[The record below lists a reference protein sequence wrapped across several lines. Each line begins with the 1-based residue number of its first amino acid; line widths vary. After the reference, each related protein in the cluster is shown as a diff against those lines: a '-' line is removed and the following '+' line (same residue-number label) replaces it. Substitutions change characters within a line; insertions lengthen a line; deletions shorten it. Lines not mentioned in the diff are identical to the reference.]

1 MFLLFAGGVCSFSYQ
16 EIRMALAEKR
26 KIFGHNKVKWKINFA
41 HCTIFVIWFFY
52 NHIKRVK
59 CEKKGIFQTHFWSIP
74 DIEGKCEFRKPL
86 RSQMTKTPV
95 LFSRQIPESGLDSRY
110 MTAWTNALVQLKMGE
125 SLLLL
130 LRARFWEENLSEKN
144 SLPPFFC
151 RKKSSPLQKKS
162 IRPPY
167 FTWKKVFAPLN
178 TAMKATLFI
187 VSIILQWTHQS
198 HLTQHR
204 LLYDLQKWLF
214 WKIKSWIL
222 KFFIEKKSSTPFFF
236 EKKAMAREPHKFL
249 PVPMSNV
256 GVFRLRLLAPT
267 LPLIIKRL
275 IFSAAACFAISPS
288 LLNIQKSDVFFLF
301 QIFRT
306 PLRSFISFNCEI
318 YPLENIPIT
327 PSRQFDFE

>member
-1 MFLLFAGGVCSFSYQ
+1 MRLLWCDTHKLWKLFKDFSPIIALRENGNWDKNASLYDKSISLFLVFFLLYSQNHLWTHYMFLLFAGGVCSFSYQ

-178 TAMKATLFI
+178 TAMKTTLFI
-187 VSIILQWTHQS
+187 VSIILQWTHQNP
-198 HLTQHR
+198 LTQHR
-204 LLYDLQKWLF
+204 LLFDLQK
-214 WKIKSWIL
+214 
-222 KFFIEKKSSTPFFF
+222 
-236 EKKAMAREPHKFL
+236 
-249 PVPMSNV
+249 
-256 GVFRLRLLAPT
+256 
-267 LPLIIKRL
+267 
-275 IFSAAACFAISPS
+275 C
-288 LLNIQKSDVFFLF
+288 FFLK
-301 QIFRT
+301 
-306 PLRSFISFNCEI
+306 N
-318 YPLENIPIT
+318 
-327 PSRQFDFE
+327 